1 VGSASVMQ
9 ILIRVLTLV
18 IQDDNVRAFATDAHK
33 FGSVMSQSAPSHLLV
48 SSHICRNTYHSF
60 HESCVE
66 HLRLIDYI
74 PNIQYFT
81 EIHVVSSELRLKT
94 FSNTK
99 LSNFSKRQFG
109 KPFCR
114 KRNDHQQPR
123 AYVAVCPIRNRHFGQ
138 ISYALGSDLALPQ
151 TSHA

>member
-1 VGSASVMQ
+1 MQ

-109 KPFCR
+109 KPSTAPGIC
-114 KRNDHQQPR
+114 
-123 AYVAVCPIRNRHFGQ
+123 C
-138 ISYALGSDLALPQ
+138 SMSDPKSPFWANFVRTRIGPSASSDFARIADR
-151 TSHA
+151 T

>member
-109 KPFCR
+109 KPSTA
-114 KRNDHQQPR
+114 R
-123 AYVAVCPIRNRHFGQ
+123 AYAAVCPIRNRHFGQ